1 MTNTPVS
8 DMPPAGPRSAFVR
21 RLLDA
26 GALVASAF
34 EAVWGE
40 PAERAVRRAVARFE
54 RGGALVFA
62 ELPGFPRPP
71 AVNGFVPAVYAVFE
85 DREVLLGVED
95 PERADAPPPSR
106 RRLAFEA
113 WAAAAPDREVEIV
126 VVSGRRRP
134 SDEVA

>member
-8 DMPPAGPRSAFVR
+8 DMPPLGPRSAFVR

-34 EAVWGE
+34 DAVWGE

-71 AVNGFVPAVYAVFE
+71 AVHGFVPAVYAVFE
-85 DREVLLGVED
+85 DREVLLALED
-95 PERADAPPPSR
+95 PLDAEPQRR

-113 WAAAAPDREVEIV
+113 WAAAAPEREVEIV
-126 VVSGRRRP
+126 VVSGRRRQ
-134 SDEVA
+134 DVE